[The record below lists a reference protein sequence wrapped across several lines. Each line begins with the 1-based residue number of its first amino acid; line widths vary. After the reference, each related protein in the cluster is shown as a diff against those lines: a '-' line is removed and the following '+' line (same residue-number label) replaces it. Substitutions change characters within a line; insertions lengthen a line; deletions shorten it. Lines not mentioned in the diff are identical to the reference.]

1 LLEVK
6 CNEVTIQMKK
16 IIFITQNL
24 GRTGAEMLLWY
35 SLSNLNKEKFTS
47 HLFCSEKGALVDS
60 LPKHV
65 NYSIPYKK
73 NEDKGVK
80 FFRAILKIL
89 KINPLEY
96 QLKKL
101 QKATNADFWYFNTIV
116 NPEIYTIAVKL
127 GVKIVTHFH
136 ELPMAYNFITYDN
149 LEQIIN
155 HSIGFI
161 GCSEAVCERIN
172 DMGGKDVKLLY
183 GFIDQN
189 KISCTKPAEEI
200 KSSLGFSKKDFIWV
214 VSGTT
219 TLIKGIDFLIPLLNL
234 LDESIKI
241 LWIGGEEKRGTF
253 FYVKKAIESKFPGRV
268 IFTGALASDYY
279 NYLNSADAF
288 LSISREDSFPLVMLE
303 AATLGKPI
311 VGFNSGGIREF
322 VKDDTGIVV
331 EQGNFNELVKAM
343 AIIKNRPEK
352 FSVDSIKS
360 EAAKYQIE
368 KQITI
373 LEEILESIN

>member
-1 LLEVK
+1 
-6 CNEVTIQMKK
+6 MKR

-35 SLSNLNKEKFTS
+35 SLSNLNKDKFKS
-47 HLFCSEKGALVDS
+47 YLFCSEKGALVDS
-60 LPKHV
+60 LPPHV

-73 NEDKGVK
+73 NKDKGVK
-80 FFRAILKIL
+80 FFRTILKTL
-89 KINPLEY
+89 KIKPLEY
-96 QLKKL
+96 QLKQL
-101 QKATNADFWYFNTIV
+101 QKTTNADFWYFNTIV
-116 NPEIYTIAVKL
+116 NPEIYAIAAKL

-155 HSIGFI
+155 YSTSFI
-161 GCSEAVCERIN
+161 GCSKAVCEKIS
-172 DMGGKDVKLLY
+172 DMGGKDVRLLY

-189 KISCTKPAEEI
+189 KISCTKSADEV
-200 KSSLGFSKKDFIWV
+200 KSSLGFSEKDFVWV

-234 LDESIKI
+234 LDESVKI

-253 FYVKKAIESKFPGRV
+253 FYVKKTVESRFPGRV
-268 IFTGALASDYY
+268 KFTGALETDYY
-279 NYLNSADAF
+279 NYLNCGDAF
-288 LSISREDSFPLVMLE
+288 LSLSREDSFPLVMLE

-322 VKDDTGIVV
+322 VKEGIGIVV
-331 EQGNFNELVKAM
+331 EQGNFNELTKAM
-343 AIIKNRPEK
+343 AIVKNQPEK
-352 FSVDSIKS
+352 FSVDRIKND
-360 EAAKYQIE
+360 AAKYRIE
-368 KQITI
+368 KQIPV
-373 LEEILESIN
+373 LEEILESIK